1 MEIRLRLVG
10 DLFCTVGEFLGG
22 TYETQGEID
31 EETSDPKVDDDTEQ
45 KRQYFDHFQFVLPCT
60 CEEGTVFGAI
70 QPTIQSSVTRRQG
83 AGLETEQTVVSPSR
97 IDFAGDQRIS

>member
-1 MEIRLRLVG
+1 MEIHLRLVG

-45 KRQYFDHFQFVLPCT
+45 KRQYFDH
-60 CEEGTVFGAI
+60 
-70 QPTIQSSVTRRQG
+70 S
-83 AGLETEQTVVSPSR
+83 
-97 IDFAGDQRIS
+97 